1 MISRRRFTAATA
13 ATMAAGPFI
22 RRAGAQTKTI
32 IRYGDVLPANYPSVV
47 ALEAAGREIAA
58 KTGGRLE
65 MQVFPASQL
74 GTQRDM
80 IEALGSNALQL
91 YTDGAATFGSWVPA
105 ISVLEAPYV
114 WRDAAHM
121 AKGMASVD
129 GRNLTDALVKTRGMR
144 ILDTIYYGTRQLT
157 TAGKAV
163 KEPKDMV
170 GFKLRVPPVDVFNA
184 MAEAWGA
191 RPTPINFGELYL
203 ALKQELVDGQENPL
217 PTIQSAKIFEVQ
229 KYLVLTAHIIT
240 PRFVV
245 VNEQFWRGLSDA
257 DRTVMQAALAKAVAT
272 ANAEIIKQE
281 GELVDTF
288 AKGGMTVIKPDVA
301 AFRDAV
307 IKAVPPKFES
317 RWGKGTFERLQWL
330 V

>member
-1 MISRRRFTAATA
+1 MISRRRFTAAAA
-13 ATMAAGPFI
+13 ATIATGPFI
-22 RRAGAQTKTI
+22 RRAGAQTKTV

-121 AKGMASVD
+121 SKGMASVD

-184 MAEAWGA
+184 MAEAWVA
-191 RPTPINFGELYL
+191 T
-203 ALKQELVDGQENPL
+203 LKTELVAGRLLSYEQLEHETLAWIGFYNTERLHESLGDRP
-217 PTIQSAKIFEVQ
+217 PTEVEILHARR
-229 KYLVLTAHIIT
+229 YVLT
-240 PRFVV
+240 P
-245 VNEQFWRGLSDA
+245 S
-257 DRTVMQAALAKAVAT
+257 
-272 ANAEIIKQE
+272 
-281 GELVDTF
+281 
-288 AKGGMTVIKPDVA
+288 PD
-301 AFRDAV
+301 
-307 IKAVPPKFES
+307 
-317 RWGKGTFERLQWL
+317 Q
-330 V
+330 

>member
-1 MISRRRFTAATA
+1 MITRRRFTAAA
-13 ATMAAGPFI
+13 AALAAVPFV
-22 RRAGAQTKTI
+22 RRAHGQGKTV

-47 ALEAAGREIAA
+47 AIEAAGREIAE

-65 MQVFPASQL
+65 MQSFPASQL

-80 IEALGSNALQL
+80 IDQLASNALQL
-91 YTDGAATFGSWVPA
+91 YTDGAGTFGSWVPA
-105 ISVLEAPYV
+105 ISVLEAPYI

-121 AKGMASVD
+121 VKGMASPD
-129 GRNLTDALVKTRGMR
+129 ARNLSEALVKSRGMR
-144 ILDTIYYGTRQLT
+144 IVDTIYYGTRQLT
-157 TAGKAV
+157 TASKAV
-163 KEPKDMV
+163 REPRDMA

-257 DRTVMQAALAKAVAT
+257 DRGVVQAALGKAVAT
-272 ANAEIIKQE
+272 ANAEIITQE
-281 GELVDTF
+281 KELVDTF
-288 AKGGMTVIKPDVA
+288 TKGGMTVIQPDVP

-307 IKAVPPKFES
+307 IKAVPPKFEA
-317 RWGKGTFERLQWL
+317 RWGKGTFERLQAL
-330 V
+330 

>member
-1 MISRRRFTAATA
+1 MISRRRFTAAAA
-13 ATMAAGPFI
+13 ATLATGPFI
-22 RRAGAQTKTI
+22 RRAAAQAKTI

-47 ALEAAGREIAA
+47 ALEAAGKEIAE

-65 MQVFPASQL
+65 LQSFPASQL

-80 IEALGSNALQL
+80 IEALASNALQL

-121 AKGMASVD
+121 AKGMASPDARGLVD
-129 GRNLTDALVKTRGMR
+129 TLVKNRGMR
-144 ILDTIYYGTRQLT
+144 IVDTIYYGTRQLT
-157 TAGKAV
+157 TASKPV
-163 KEPKDMV
+163 SHPRDMV

-203 ALKQELVDGQENPL
+203 ALKQELVDGEENPL
-217 PTIQSAKIFEVQ
+217 PTIQSAKLFEVQ

-245 VNEQFWRGLSDA
+245 VNEQFWRGLSEA
-257 DRTVMQAALAKAVAT
+257 DRGVMQAAIGKAVSS
-272 ANAEIIKQE
+272 ANTEILKQE
-281 GELVDTF
+281 SELVATF
-288 AKGGMTVIKPDVA
+288 TKGGMNVIKPDVA

-307 IKAVPPKFES
+307 IKVVPAKFES
-317 RWGKGTFERLQWL
+317 RWGKGTFERLQSL
-330 V
+330 A

>member
-1 MISRRRFTAATA
+1 
-13 ATMAAGPFI
+13 
-22 RRAGAQTKTI
+22 
-32 IRYGDVLPANYPSVV
+32 
-47 ALEAAGREIAA
+47 
-58 KTGGRLE
+58 
-65 MQVFPASQL
+65 
-74 GTQRDM
+74 
-80 IEALGSNALQL
+80 
-91 YTDGAATFGSWVPA
+91 
-105 ISVLEAPYV
+105 
-114 WRDAAHM
+114 M
-121 AKGMASVD
+121 AKGMASAD

-157 TAGKAV
+157 TANKPV
-163 KEPKDMV
+163 KEVKDMA

-257 DRTVMQAALAKAVAT
+257 DRTIMQDALVKAVKT
-272 ANAEIIKQE
+272 ANAEILKQE
-281 GELVDTF
+281 GELLDTF

-307 IKAVPPKFES
+307 IKVVPQKFES
-317 RWGKGTFERLQWL
+317 RWGKGTFERLQSL
-330 V
+330 A

>member
-1 MISRRRFTAATA
+1 MISRRRFTAAATA
-13 ATMAAGPFI
+13 ALATGPFM
-22 RRAGAQTKTI
+22 RRAGAQVKTV
-32 IRYGDVLPANYPSVV
+32 IRYGDVLPASYPSVV
-47 ALEAAGREIAA
+47 ALEAAGKEIAA

-80 IEALGSNALQL
+80 IEALASNALQL

-121 AKGMASVD
+121 AKGMASAD

-157 TAGKAV
+157 TASKAV
-163 KEPKDMV
+163 REVKDMA
-170 GFKLRVPPVDVFNA
+170 GFKLRVPPVDTFNA

-257 DRTVMQAALAKAVAT
+257 DRGVMQEALTKAVAT
-272 ANAEIIKQE
+272 ANKEILKQE

-288 AKGGMTVIKPDVA
+288 AKAGMTVITPNVA

-307 IKAVPPKFES
+307 IKVVPPKFES
-317 RWGKGTFERLQWL
+317 RWGKGTFERLQSL
-330 V
+330 A

>member
-1 MISRRRFTAATA
+1 MITRRRFTAAAA
-13 ATMAAGPFI
+13 ATLATAPFI
-22 RRAGAQTKTI
+22 RRAGAQAKTV
-32 IRYGDVLPANYPSVV
+32 IRYGDVLPANYPSVM
-47 ALEAAGREIAA
+47 AIEAAGKEIAE
-58 KTGGRLE
+58 KTSGRLE
-65 MQVFPASQL
+65 LQSFPASQL

-80 IEALGSNALQL
+80 IEALASNALQL
-91 YTDGAATFGSWVPA
+91 YTDGAGTFGSWVPA
-105 ISVLEAPYV
+105 ISVLEAPYI
-114 WRDAAHM
+114 WRDAMHI
-121 AKGMASVD
+121 AKGMASPEGVS
-129 GRNLTDALVKTRGMR
+129 LADALVKSRGMR
-144 ILDTIYYGTRQLT
+144 IIDTIYYGTRQLT
-157 TAGKAV
+157 TASKPV

-245 VNEQFWRGLSDA
+245 VNEQFWRGLPDN
-257 DRTVMQAALAKAVAT
+257 DRAIVQAALAKAVT
-272 ANAEIIKQE
+272 SANAEIIKQE
-281 GELVDTF
+281 NALVDTF
-288 AKGGMTVIKPDVA
+288 AKGGMSVIKPDVA

-307 IKAVPPKFES
+307 IKAVPPKFEA
-317 RWGKGTFERLQWL
+317 RWGKGVFERLQSL
-330 V
+330 A

>member
-1 MISRRRFTAATA
+1 MISRRRFTAAALAA
-13 ATMAAGPFI
+13 ATGPFVHTA
-22 RRAGAQTKTI
+22 RAQGKTV
-32 IRYGDVLPANYPSVV
+32 IRYGDVLPASYPSVA
-47 ALEAAGREIAA
+47 ALTAAGKEIAE
-58 KTGGRLE
+58 KSGGRIE

-80 IEALGSNALQL
+80 IDALAGNALQL
-91 YTDGAATFGSWVPA
+91 YTDGAATFGAWVPA
-105 ISVLEAPYV
+105 ISVLESPYV

-121 AKGMASVD
+121 ARGMASP
-129 GRNLTDALVKTRGMR
+129 DAKSLIDSLVKTRGMR
-144 ILDTIYYGTRQLT
+144 IVDTIYYGTRQLT

-163 KEPKDMV
+163 NHPRDME

-203 ALKQELVDGQENPL
+203 ALKQGVVDGEENPL
-217 PTIQSAKIFEVQ
+217 PTIQSAKLYEVQ

-257 DRTVMQAALAKAVAT
+257 DRGLVQAAIAKAVT
-272 ANAEIIKQE
+272 ESYAEIIKQE
-281 GELVDTF
+281 GELADTF
-288 AKGGMTVIKPDVA
+288 TKAGMSVITPDVA

-307 IKAVPPKFES
+307 VKVVPPKFEA
-317 RWGKGTFERLQWL
+317 RWGKGVYQRLQSL
-330 V
+330 

>member
-1 MISRRRFTAATA
+1 MISRRRFTAAAA
-13 ATMAAGPFI
+13 ATMAAGPFV

-32 IRYGDVLPANYPSVV
+32 VRYGDVLPANYPSVV
-47 ALEAAGREIAA
+47 ALEAAGKEIAA

-121 AKGMASVD
+121 AKGMASAD
-129 GRNLTDALVKTRGMR
+129 GRNLSDALVKTRGMR

-157 TAGKAV
+157 TASKPV

-184 MAEAWGA
+184 MAEAWG
-191 RPTPINFGELYL
+191 
-203 ALKQELVDGQENPL
+203 
-217 PTIQSAKIFEVQ
+217 
-229 KYLVLTAHIIT
+229 
-240 PRFVV
+240 
-245 VNEQFWRGLSDA
+245 
-257 DRTVMQAALAKAVAT
+257 
-272 ANAEIIKQE
+272 
-281 GELVDTF
+281 
-288 AKGGMTVIKPDVA
+288 
-301 AFRDAV
+301 
-307 IKAVPPKFES
+307 
-317 RWGKGTFERLQWL
+317 
-330 V
+330 

>member
-1 MISRRRFTAATA
+1 MISRRRFTAAA
-13 ATMAAGPFI
+13 AALAAAPLVP
-22 RRAGAQTKTI
+22 RARAQGKTV

-47 ALEAAGREIAA
+47 ALEKAGKEIAG

-65 MQVFPASQL
+65 LQTFPASQL

-80 IEALGSNALQL
+80 IEALASNALQL

-121 AKGMASVD
+121 TRGMASP
-129 GRNLTDALVKTRGMR
+129 DARALFDTLVKTRGMR
-144 ILDTIYYGTRQLT
+144 IIDTIYYGTRQLT

-163 KEPKDMV
+163 SHPRDMV

-203 ALKQELVDGQENPL
+203 ALKQQLVDGEENPL
-217 PTIQSAKIFEVQ
+217 PTIQSAKLFEVQ

-257 DRTVMQAALAKAVAT
+257 DRGVIETAIGKAVAT
-272 ANAEIIKQE
+272 ANAEILRQE
-281 GELVDTF
+281 SELVATF
-288 AKGGMTVIKPDVA
+288 TKDGMTVIKPDVA
-301 AFRDAV
+301 AFREAV
-307 IKAVPPKFES
+307 IKVVPAKFES
-317 RWGKGTFERLQWL
+317 RWGKGTFERLQSL
-330 V
+330 A